1 MTDTQTRSPWHTT
14 TDTTAEQLA
23 AARAEITRLTDTVRW
38 LEHFRSQAAESV
50 EDQKEETRLANER
63 TQAEADR
70 ADGAEAHLRRVLVEF
85 VVEPATGEV
94 DGRDADD
101 LHQDVLTVVAEC
113 LMDDLDGGLR
123 PDELS
128 SRAVQHLSDGVGR

>member
-1 MTDTQTRSPWHTT
+1 MTDTLSRRDVTVE
-14 TDTTAEQLA
+14 DQLA
-23 AARAEITRLTDTVRW
+23 AARAEITRLTDNVRW
-38 LEHFRSQAAESV
+38 LEMQRAQAEEGQQAEKEATAAAE
-50 EDQKEETRLANER
+50 ER

-94 DGRDADD
+94 EGRDADD

-113 LMDDLDGGLR
+113 LMEDMEGGLR
-123 PDELS
+123 VDELS
-128 SRAVQHLSDGVGR
+128 GRAVQHLTDGVGR